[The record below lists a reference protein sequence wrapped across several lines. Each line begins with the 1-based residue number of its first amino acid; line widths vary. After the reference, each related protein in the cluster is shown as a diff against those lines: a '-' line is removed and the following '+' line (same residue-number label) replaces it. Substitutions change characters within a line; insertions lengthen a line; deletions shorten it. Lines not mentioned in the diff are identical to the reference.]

1 MSSYRP
7 PLEHFMKEFIR
18 SEDKNNKFIT
28 LKFNLISSNDIVV
41 GENFNLTLHY
51 NDEIF
56 DDIEQK

>member
-1 MSSYRP
+1 
-7 PLEHFMKEFIR
+7 MKAFIR

-28 LKFNLISSNDIVV
+28 LKFNLISSDDIVV
-41 GENFNLTLHY
+41 GESFNLTLHY